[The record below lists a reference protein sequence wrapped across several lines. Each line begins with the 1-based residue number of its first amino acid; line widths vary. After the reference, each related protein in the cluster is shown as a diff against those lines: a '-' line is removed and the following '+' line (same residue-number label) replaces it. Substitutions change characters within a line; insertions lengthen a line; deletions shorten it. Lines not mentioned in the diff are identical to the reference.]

1 VLGVE
6 KAAVSI
12 PDEENPDM
20 TRWAAGYRMPKDFLR
35 GRHERD
41 GITDRVLSKGEPT
54 VVRDYTRL
62 YPRIEHEAVD
72 DLRAVA
78 SVPLR
83 WGGKVHGALWA
94 GTTDASRRL
103 GKRELKLLAELAE
116 VGAVSLENADIREQL
131 DQSVQAGV
139 EAMALA
145 VDLHD
150 SYTAHHSEKVVG
162 LACKVGRRLGLDPAA
177 LIELEFAARLHD
189 LGKIG
194 VPDRILQKPGKLAST
209 EWEVMHQHPIWGE
222 EILKRIPGLA
232 NVARIVRAEHERW
245 DGGGY
250 PDGLRGEE
258 IPLLSRIIFACD
270 AYHAMTSDRP
280 YRPALS
286 PEVAEVELMASAGSQ
301 FDPAVVAALLEALAV
316 VDGTDPQGQSAPAQL
331 PS

>member
-1 VLGVE
+1 
-6 KAAVSI
+6 
-12 PDEENPDM
+12 M
-20 TRWAAGYRMPKDFLR
+20 TRGAAGHRMPNDFLR
-35 GRHERD
+35 GRHIRD
-41 GITDRVLSKGEPT
+41 DMTGRVLSKGEPT
-54 VVRDYTRL
+54 LIFDYSQL
-62 YPRIEHEAVD
+62 SQRIDHEAVN

-94 GTTDASRRL
+94 GTTDPGRRL
-103 GKRELKLLAELAE
+103 GERELKLLSELAE
-116 VGAVSLENADIREQL
+116 VGAVSLENAHIREQL
-131 DQSVQAGV
+131 DQTVQAGV

-162 LACKVGRRLGLDPAA
+162 LACKVGRRLGLDPTI

-194 VPDRILQKPGKLAST
+194 VPDRILQKPGKLGAA

-232 NVARIVRAEHERW
+232 NVASIVRSEHERW
-245 DGGGY
+245 DGKGY

-258 IPLLSRIIFACD
+258 IPLSSRIIFACD

-280 YRPALS
+280 YRPALG
-286 PEVAEVELMASAGSQ
+286 PQVAREELLATAGSQ
-301 FDPAVVAALLEALAV
+301 FDPAVVEALMEALAV
-316 VDGTDPQGQSAPAQL
+316 AGVGTKSHDRRVTPARV
-331 PS
+331 PG